1 MYYAI
6 VLHERNDKT
15 FGGFGGSDLLQG
27 PEVDKKKKNVYEKK
41 QFSEFKTAKVNC
53 QRKPYGQTG
62 KNPSSCM
69 EREESKSSVFSIS
82 VKLFPHV
89 YLTTSEFRNN
99 SAFPDFFCAS
109 KSS

>member
-1 MYYAI
+1 MRGMI
-6 VLHERNDKT
+6 KHLE
-15 FGGFGGSDLLQG
+15 DL
-27 PEVDKKKKNVYEKK
+27 EVVTSSRDLKWIRKKKNVYEKK